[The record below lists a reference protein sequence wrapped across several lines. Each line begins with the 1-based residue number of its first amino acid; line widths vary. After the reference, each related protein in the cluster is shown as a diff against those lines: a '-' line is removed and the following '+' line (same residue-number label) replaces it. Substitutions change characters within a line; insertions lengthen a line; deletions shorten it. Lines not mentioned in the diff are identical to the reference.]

1 MKLRS
6 STVSPKIDV
15 SPLLIVMLVI
25 ILLEERTSVAPT
37 AGEVPLIS
45 HYKKKKKLNTL
56 NVL

>member
-6 STVSPKIDV
+6 STVSPRIDV

-37 AGEVPLIS
+37 AG
-45 HYKKKKKLNTL
+45 
-56 NVL
+56 